1 MSMYDDDSI
10 DLAPLPGSLDEEARR
25 ICHQLICGRTD
36 LTDLPQLQEDPEL
49 ASEVRRRLDAVGLD
63 LQQAK
68 GWGRWVV
75 TGDPQLRAFSDGHGL
90 NQPQMAALAFLLVS
104 LDVAPAPGD
113 EQTPRMAVSDFTS
126 RFAKPRGW
134 SADFVRRMILAPLE
148 KQDYVRVVVPG
159 GERRQAYIVS
169 GPRMSLLD
177 RGRVLRRLERF
188 LDAQSNEEERA
199 A

>member
-1 MSMYDDDSI
+1 MSMLDDHL
-10 DLAPLPGSLDEEARR
+10 DLNAPLPDSFDEEARR
-25 ICHQLICGRTD
+25 VCHQLICGRTD
-36 LTDLPQLQEDPEL
+36 LSDLPQLQEDPQL
-49 ASEVRRRLDAVGLD
+49 AAEVQRRLHAVGLE
-63 LQQAK
+63 LAQAK

-113 EQTPRMAVSDFTS
+113 EQTPRMAVTDFTS
-126 RFAKPRGW
+126 RFARPRGW

-159 GERRQAYIVS
+159 GERRQAYITS

-177 RGRVLRRLERF
+177 RNRVLRRLERF
-188 LDAQSNEEERA
+188 LDAQDGDQEQA